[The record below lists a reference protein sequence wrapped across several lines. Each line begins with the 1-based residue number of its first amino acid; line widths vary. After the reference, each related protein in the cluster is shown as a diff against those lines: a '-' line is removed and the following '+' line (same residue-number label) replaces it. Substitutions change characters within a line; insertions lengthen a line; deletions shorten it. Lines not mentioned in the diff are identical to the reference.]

1 MPPDFNKGKGQLASS
16 TFLQMQLNP
25 SIIHVVA
32 YCESSYAAKPDDIIE
47 SCSIVNKVI
56 ENCLNGVPDM
66 KNDRV
71 VIKRKDML
79 VHEAGMIIDKIKS
92 LQKYAGRNFFEKS
105 GDDDPLSNPEVIAY
119 AVRTGVLDA
128 PFLQF
133 GGCELGRVR
142 TMFVN
147 GANYAADN
155 GGNIL
160 PEDERLSRIRP

>member
-1 MPPDFNKGKGQLASS
+1 
-16 TFLQMQLNP
+16 
-25 SIIHVVA
+25 
-32 YCESSYAAKPDDIIE
+32 
-47 SCSIVNKVI
+47 
-56 ENCLNGVPDM
+56 
-66 KNDRV
+66 
-71 VIKRKDML
+71 
-79 VHEAGMIIDKIKS
+79 
-92 LQKYAGRNFFEKS
+92 
-105 GDDDPLSNPEVIAY
+105 VIAY